1 MLNQRTGPWCEPVYL
16 HSSGFD
22 ASILH
27 DDDGRKYIVS
37 LDWETREGYEN
48 PIVTSNPIESNERH
62 DPDHLKPKYF
72 NPDVVLQK
80 AGHGSYVEPQLGEVY
95 LAPLCSR
102 PFRPEL
108 RCTLG
113 RETAIQKMKW
123 TEDGWLRMADGSNI
137 AKEYCEESALSE
149 YKAERDMSD

>member
-1 MLNQRTGPWCEPVYL
+1 MLNQRTGPWSEPVYL

-37 LDWETREGYEN
+37 LDWETREGYEK

-72 NPDVVLQK
+72 NPVKGTGVTNLSEEGEYSGKK
-80 AGHGSYVEPQLGEVY
+80 AYKC
-95 LAPLCSR
+95 LCNDND
-102 PFRPEL
+102 
-108 RCTLG
+108 
-113 RETAIQKMKW
+113 
-123 TEDGWLRMADGSNI
+123 EDGICAGGT
-137 AKEYCEESALSE
+137 SAFGRTHHLL
-149 YKAERDMSD
+149 

>member
-1 MLNQRTGPWCEPVYL
+1 MLNQRTGPWSEPVYL

-37 LDWETREGYEN
+37 LDWETREGYEK

-72 NPDVVLQK
+72 NLMWYGRRPVMEVMWRRSLERCIWYIFVP
-80 AGHGSYVEPQLGEVY
+80 GHSVRSFAARWEERLP
-95 LAPLCSR
+95 SR
-102 PFRPEL
+102 
-108 RCTLG
+108 
-113 RETAIQKMKW
+113 K
-123 TEDGWLRMADGSNI
+123 
-137 AKEYCEESALSE
+137 
-149 YKAERDMSD
+149 

>member
-1 MLNQRTGPWCEPVYL
+1 MLNQRTGPWSEPVYL

-37 LDWETREGYEN
+37 LDWETREGYEK

-95 LAPLCSR
+95 LAHLCSR

-113 RETAIQKMKW
+113 RETAIQ
-123 TEDGWLRMADGSNI
+123 
-137 AKEYCEESALSE
+137 
-149 YKAERDMSD
+149 

>member
-1 MLNQRTGPWCEPVYL
+1 MLNQRTGPWSEPVYL

-37 LDWETREGYEN
+37 LDWETREGYEK

-72 NPDVVLQK
+72 NP
-80 AGHGSYVEPQLGEVY
+80 
-95 LAPLCSR
+95 
-102 PFRPEL
+102 
-108 RCTLG
+108 
-113 RETAIQKMKW
+113 
-123 TEDGWLRMADGSNI
+123 DGWLRMADGSNI